1 MARIRID
8 LWTIL
13 LLSESN
19 SCRAYAELRNVF
31 LKPYSLKPAI
41 LGQHTYSNNNASK
54 LGFVWRH
61 PIYGAYR
68 ANKLRP
74 ASFTPGWA
82 MLDDRLCLRRG
93 SFYNY
98 VDQILPNCDHHR
110 VDKCG
115 HFTYAYYFLFTW
127 PCVDFLLTTYPPTYL
142 FLVHVDIEW
151 ACGERG
157 PPTHIKL
164 RTLIVRHN
172 QKCFCFHFL
181 F

>member
-1 MARIRID
+1 MICEQF
-8 LWTIL
+8 
-13 LLSESN
+13 ESN

-31 LKPYSLKPAI
+31 FKPYSLKPAI

-98 VDQILPNCDHHR
+98 VDQILSNCDHPR
-110 VDKCG
+110 VDKFG
-115 HFTYAYYFLFTW
+115 HFTYAYYFFVHATMRGLST
-127 PCVDFLLTTYPPTYL
+127 DHLSTYL
-142 FLVHVDIEW
+142 
-151 ACGERG
+151 
-157 PPTHIKL
+157 P
-164 RTLIVRHN
+164 
-172 QKCFCFHFL
+172 L
-181 F
+181 FSPRRY